1 MKSKRVNLPYKLF
14 SQGNPSQATSKSF
27 LVSGSLS
34 KSVLSK
40 EKNKT
45 KGVKLYHESS

>member
-14 SQGNPSQATSKSF
+14 SQGNPSQAISKSF

-40 EKNKT
+40 ENKT
-45 KGVKLYHESS
+45 KVVKLYHESS